1 MSYQKYK
8 TMELPLYLSFNEFES
23 RYYDNLEKWF
33 EEYQNTSETDY
44 LKALAELYSPYLY
57 YNFANDRLQADASIL
72 IKECTFPH
80 HDKIG
85 LSFCTNCENGKTSK
99 STKSMDHIFEWKTIS
114 MMEYAQHILDKINKH
129 LLANKEKTHQNILS
143 FINDYDIITSRNGA
157 GYCVNYNQHQSTLP
171 FLKAYLPV
179 YGQTVSISIY
189 RDFIFSVIQIAE
201 FIDKKLKEV
210 HAFESMVYSKL
221 KSDAKFRVQMSHH
234 FLTIC
239 N

>member
-1 MSYQKYK
+1 
-8 TMELPLYLSFNEFES
+8 MELPLYLSFNEFEN

-33 EEYQNTSETDY
+33 EEYRNTSETDY
-44 LKALAELYSPYLY
+44 LKALAEMYSPYLY
-57 YNFANDRLQADASIL
+57 YNFANDRVQADATIQ
-72 IKECTFPH
+72 IKECSFPH

-85 LSFCTNCENGKTSK
+85 ISFCTNCENGKVQK
-99 STKSMDHIFEWKTIS
+99 STQNMTPIFDWKTIS
-114 MMEYAQHILDKINKH
+114 MMEYAQHILDKINRH
-129 LLANKEKTHQNILS
+129 LQSCIDKAGQNVLDY
-143 FINDYDIITSRNGA
+143 INDYQIITSRDGA
-157 GYCVNYNQHQSTLP
+157 EYCVNYNQHQLTLP

-179 YGQTVSISIY
+179 YGQTVNISIY
-189 RDFIFSVIQIAE
+189 RDFLYSLVKIAE

-210 HAFESMVYSKL
+210 HAFESAIYSKL

>member
-1 MSYQKYK
+1 
-8 TMELPLYLSFNEFES
+8 MELPLYLSFNEFEN
-23 RYYDNLEKWF
+23 RYYDNLERWF
-33 EEYQNTSETDY
+33 EESHNTSETDY

-57 YNFANDRLQADASIL
+57 YNFANDRLQADASIQ
-72 IKECTFPH
+72 IKECSFPY

-85 LSFCTNCENGKTSK
+85 LSFCTNCENGKLPK
-99 STKSMDHIFEWKTIS
+99 STKSMNPIFEWKTIS

-129 LLANKEKTHQNILS
+129 LQTDKGKAGQNILDY
-143 FINDYDIITSRNGA
+143 INDYNVITARDGA
-157 GYCVNYNQHQSTLP
+157 GYCVDYNQHQPTLP

-179 YGQTVSISIY
+179 YGQTVNISVY
-189 RDFIFSVIQIAE
+189 RDFIFSVVQIAE
-201 FIDKKLKEV
+201 FIDRKLKEV
-210 HAFESMVYSKL
+210 YAFENTIYTKL

>member
-1 MSYQKYK
+1 
-8 TMELPLYLSFNEFES
+8 MELPLYLSFNEFEN

-33 EEYQNTSETDY
+33 EESCNTSETDY
-44 LKALAELYSPYLY
+44 LKALAELYRPYLY
-57 YNFANDRLQADASIL
+57 YSFANDRLQADASIQ
-72 IKECTFPH
+72 IKECSFPY

-85 LSFCTNCENGKTSK
+85 LSFCSGCENATPK
-99 STKSMDHIFEWKTIS
+99 STKSMIHIFEWKTIS
-114 MMEYAQHILDKINKH
+114 MMEYAQHILDKINRYI
-129 LLANKEKTHQNILS
+129 LANKDKADKNILNH
-143 FINDYDIITSRNGA
+143 INDHDIITSGNGA
-157 GYCVNYNQHQSTLP
+157 GYCVNYSQHQSTLP

-179 YGQTVSISIY
+179 YGQTVNMATY
-189 RDFIFSVIQIAE
+189 RDFIFSVVQIAE

-210 HAFESMVYSKL
+210 HAFENTIYAKL

>member
-1 MSYQKYK
+1 
-8 TMELPLYLSFNEFES
+8 MELPLYLSFNEFEN

-33 EEYQNTSETDY
+33 EEYRNTSETDY
-44 LKALAELYSPYLY
+44 LKALAEMYSPYLY
-57 YNFANDRLQADASIL
+57 YNFANDRVQADATIQ
-72 IKECTFPH
+72 IKECSFPH

-85 LSFCTNCENGKTSK
+85 ISFCTNCENGKVQK
-99 STKSMDHIFEWKTIS
+99 STQNMTPIFDWKTIS
-114 MMEYAQHILDKINKH
+114 MMEYAQHILDKINRH
-129 LLANKEKTHQNILS
+129 LQSCKDKAGQNILDY
-143 FINDYDIITSRNGA
+143 INDYQIITSRDGA
-157 GYCVNYNQHQSTLP
+157 EYCVNYNQHQLTLP

-179 YGQTVSISIY
+179 YGQTVNISIY
-189 RDFIFSVIQIAE
+189 RDFLCSLVQIAE

-210 HAFESMVYSKL
+210 HAFESAIYSKL

>member
-1 MSYQKYK
+1 
-8 TMELPLYLSFNEFES
+8 MELPLYLSFNEFEN

-33 EEYQNTSETDY
+33 EEYCNTSETDY
-44 LKALAELYSPYLY
+44 LKALTEVYSPYLY
-57 YNFANDRLQADASIL
+57 YNFANDRLQADATIQ
-72 IKECTFPH
+72 IKECSFPR

-85 LSFCTNCENGKTSK
+85 LSFCTSCENGKSSK
-99 STKSMDHIFEWKTIS
+99 STKSMNPIFEWKTIS

-129 LLANKEKTHQNILS
+129 LQTDRDKSSQNILDY
-143 FINDYDIITSRNGA
+143 INDYNVITSRDGA
-157 GYCVNYNQHQSTLP
+157 GYCVNYNQHQTTLP

-179 YGQTVSISIY
+179 YGQTVNIATY
-189 RDFIFSVIQIAE
+189 RDFIFSIVQIAA

-210 HAFESMVYSKL
+210 YAFENTIYTKL

>member
-1 MSYQKYK
+1 
-8 TMELPLYLSFNEFES
+8 MELPLYLSFNEFEN

-33 EEYQNTSETDY
+33 EEYCNTSETDY
-44 LKALAELYSPYLY
+44 LKALTEVYSPYLY
-57 YNFANDRLQADASIL
+57 YNFANDRLQADATIQ
-72 IKECTFPH
+72 IKECSFPR

-85 LSFCTNCENGKTSK
+85 LSFCTSCENGRSSK
-99 STKSMDHIFEWKTIS
+99 STKSMNPIFEWKTIS

-129 LLANKEKTHQNILS
+129 LQTDRDKSSQNILDY
-143 FINDYDIITSRNGA
+143 INDYNVITSRDGA
-157 GYCVNYNQHQSTLP
+157 GYCVNYNQHQTTLP

-179 YGQTVSISIY
+179 YGQTVNIATY
-189 RDFIFSVIQIAE
+189 RDFIFSIVQIAA

-210 HAFESMVYSKL
+210 YAFENTIYTKL

>member
-1 MSYQKYK
+1 
-8 TMELPLYLSFNEFES
+8 MELPLYLSFNEFES

-33 EEYQNTSETDY
+33 EEYRNTSETDY

-57 YNFANDRLQADASIL
+57 YNFGNDRLQADASIQ
-72 IKECTFPH
+72 IKECSFPY

-85 LSFCTNCENGKTSK
+85 LSFCTGCENTTPK
-99 STKSMDHIFEWKTIS
+99 STKNMNHIFEWKTIS
-114 MMEYAQHILDKINKH
+114 MMEYAQHILDKINRH
-129 LLANKEKTHQNILS
+129 LLDNKDKADKNILNY
-143 FINDYDIITSRNGA
+143 INDYDIITSGNGA
-157 GYCVNYNQHQSTLP
+157 GYCVNYSRHQSTLP
-171 FLKAYLPV
+171 FLRAYLPV
-179 YGQTVSISIY
+179 YGQTVNISVY
-189 RDFIFSVIQIAE
+189 RDFIFSVVHIAE

-210 HAFESMVYSKL
+210 YAFENTIYTKL

>member
-1 MSYQKYK
+1 
-8 TMELPLYLSFNEFES
+8 MELPLYLSFNEFEN

-33 EEYQNTSETDY
+33 EEYRNTSETDY

-57 YNFANDRLQADASIL
+57 YNFANDRLQADATIQ
-72 IKECTFPH
+72 IKECSFPY

-85 LSFCTNCENGKTSK
+85 ISFCTSCENGKSPK
-99 STKSMDHIFEWKTIS
+99 NTKNMNPIFEWKTIS
-114 MMEYAQHILDKINKH
+114 MMEYAQHILDKINRYIQN
-129 LLANKEKTHQNILS
+129 NKYNADQNILHY
-143 FINDYDIITSRNGA
+143 INDYNIITSRDGA

-179 YGQTVSISIY
+179 YGQTVDISIY
-189 RDFIFSVIQIAE
+189 RKFVHSMVQIAE

-210 HAFESMVYSKL
+210 HAFEYTIYSKL